1 MKFRRNRGTRSADG
15 VQARSAPKAGLLYS
29 ARTLPEVI
37 YRDELDAYHDGA
49 QVSYTLTRSQPPGWT
64 GYGRRID
71 AALLEARLARQGN
84 PLAFICGQTSCRG
97 HRGRAGEP
105 RLPA

>member
-1 MKFRRNRGTRSADG
+1 MLTACRPAPPRRR
-15 VQARSAPKAGLLYS
+15 GLLYS

-37 YRDELDAYHDGA
+37 YRDELDSYHDGA

-71 AALLEARLARQGN
+71 AALLKELAWPAKETRW
-84 PLAFICGQTSCRG
+84 PSSA
-97 HRGRAGEP
+97 GRRVLWRPP
-105 RLPA
+105 RPRW